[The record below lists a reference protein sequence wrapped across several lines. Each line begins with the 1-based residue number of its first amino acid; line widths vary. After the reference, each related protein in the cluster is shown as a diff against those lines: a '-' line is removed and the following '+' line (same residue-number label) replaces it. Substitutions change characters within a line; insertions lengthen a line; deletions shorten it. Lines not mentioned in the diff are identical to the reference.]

1 VRLVFFGTP
10 QLAVP
15 TLARLLEGP
24 HRVVGVVTQPDRP
37 RGRGRRLSP
46 APVAERALAAGVPL
60 LRPERVGAE
69 DMVGALRALAPDLG
83 VVVAFGQFLPKS
95 IRELPRLGYSINAHA
110 SLLPR
115 YRGAA
120 PIAHA
125 LLAGE
130 RETGISIMRVEREMD
145 AGAVCLTRRCAIGE
159 GDSCG
164 DLEQRL
170 AELAA
175 EAVAEALDA
184 IAADRAQ
191 FVAQDESRAT
201 LAPKLSAGEALL
213 DFSRPAA
220 ELARRVR
227 ALAPKP
233 GATAQLGAERLRIL
247 AARAEP
253 GASDLAP
260 GAVERGGGA
269 LPGAVE
275 RGGGALRVATGEGW
289 LVLERLQRAGGRPLS
304 AQEFLRGFALPEGAR
319 FTKAGATGGRHA
331 AAD

>member
-37 RGRGRRLSP
+37 RGRGRRLAPS
-46 APVAERALAAGVPL
+46 PVAERALAAFVPL
-60 LRPERVGAE
+60 LRPERVGAPDVVAE
-69 DMVGALRALAPDLG
+69 LRALAPDLG

-130 RETGISIMRVEREMD
+130 REMD

-184 IAADRAQ
+184 IAAGRAQ
-191 FVAQDESRAT
+191 FVAQDQSFAT
-201 LAPKLSAGEALL
+201 LAPKLSAEDALL

-233 GATAQLGAERLRIL
+233 GASAQLGAERLRIL
-247 AARAEP
+247 AAHAEP
-253 GASDLAP
+253 GAEARVP
-260 GAVERGGGA
+260 GSVERT
-269 LPGAVE
+269 
-275 RGGGALRVATGEGW
+275 GGALRVATGEGW

-304 AQEFLRGFALPEGAR
+304 APEFLRGFALPEGAR
-319 FTKAGATGGRHA
+319 FTKAGVTGGSHA

>member
-1 VRLVFFGTP
+1 MFFGTP

-24 HRVVGVVTQPDRP
+24 HRVAAVVTQPDRP
-37 RGRGRRLSP
+37 RGRGRQPSP
-46 APVAERALAAGVPL
+46 APVAERALAAGVSL
-60 LRPERVGAE
+60 LRPERVGAP
-69 DMVGALRALAPDLG
+69 DVVGELRGLAPDLG

-125 LLAGE
+125 LLAGD

-145 AGAVCLTRRCAIGE
+145 AGAVCLTKRCAIGAD
-159 GDSCG
+159 DSCG

-170 AELAA
+170 AVLAA

-184 IAADRAQ
+184 IAAGRAH

-201 LAPKLSAGEALL
+201 LAPKLSAEDAQL

-220 ELARRVR
+220 ELSRRVR

-233 GATAQLGAERLRIL
+233 GARAQLGAERLRIL
-247 AARAEP
+247 AAHAEP
-253 GASDLAP
+253 GAEGRVP
-260 GAVERGGGA
+260 GAAERA
-269 LPGAVE
+269 
-275 RGGGALRVATGEGW
+275 GGALRVATGDGW
-289 LVLERLQRAGGRPLS
+289 LVLDRLQRAGGRPL
-304 AQEFLRGFALPEGAR
+304 AAADFLRGFALPEGAR
-319 FTKAGATGGRHA
+319 FTRAPSTGGSHA

>member
-1 VRLVFFGTP
+1 MRLVFFGTP

-24 HRVVGVVTQPDRP
+24 HRVVGVVSQPDRP

-69 DMVGALRALAPDLG
+69 DVVAALRALASDLG

-184 IAADRAQ
+184 IAAGRAQ

-269 LPGAVE
+269 L
-275 RGGGALRVATGEGW
+275 RVATGEGW

-304 AQEFLRGFALPEGAR
+304 AQEFLRGFALPEDAR
-319 FTKAGATGGRHA
+319 FTKADATGGRHA